1 MAPSLSTNPR
11 QRQLRED
18 MRQALSS
25 ADASQLR
32 RLSLQVIHRQGP
44 DVLKR
49 LMQLLA
55 EGEQLRFWLDAL
67 QPVQV
72 AVAPQLQVPSAQPA
86 VSIVQGPVA
95 EPAALPLQADAVV
108 AEAEPAAPEVEEEPL
123 LAAEAASGNP
133 ELSLPED
140 VEIAPPEQAKE
151 SPVTTASVAAE
162 SVEEE
167 PEVQVVSSFENL
179 AVAEPVALDSIA
191 EAAVAQEALATPIAA
206 DAEGSNR
213 SEQAQVAVS
222 DQAVEPPVTAF
233 SGAAEPVEEPEAQAA
248 PDFDVVSVAEPEA
261 LELQTDVAVAASEPA
276 TPEVDEKPL
285 LAAQAVIE
293 TSEVGEPLEAVSPL
307 QAVEPLAAERNVE
320 ALPVQPK
327 PIREESIKF
336 AAPPKRVV
344 ATPAPLE
351 RSRLN
356 QRLKGWLPGSGSA
369 NRQAA

>member
-44 DVLKR
+44 EVLQR

-55 EGEQLRFWLDAL
+55 DGEQLRFWLDAL
-67 QPVQV
+67 QPVKV
-72 AVAPQLQVPSAQPA
+72 AVAPQPQVPSAQPA
-86 VSIVQGPVA
+86 VAVAHVPVA
-95 EPAALPLQADAVV
+95 EPEALPLQADAGVD
-108 AEAEPAAPEVEEEPL
+108 EAEPATPEVEAEPP
-123 LAAEAASGNP
+123 LAAAAASGNP
-133 ELSLPED
+133 ELSLPEA
-140 VEIAPPEQAKE
+140 VEVAPPEQAPE
-151 SPVTTASVAAE
+151 PPVTTASVAVE
-162 SVEEE
+162 PVEEE

-191 EAAVAQEALATPIAA
+191 EAAVAQEASATPIAA

-213 SEQAQVAVS
+213 SEQAQVVVPE
-222 DQAVEPPVTAF
+222 QAVEPPVTAF
-233 SGAAEPVEEPEAQAA
+233 SGAVDPVAESEAQAA
-248 PDFDVVSVAEPEA
+248 SDSEVVSVAEPEA

-276 TPEVDEKPL
+276 GVKAEEEPL
-285 LAAQAVIE
+285 LAAEAVIQ
-293 TSEVGEPLEAVSPL
+293 TPEVGEPLEAVSPL
-307 QAVEPLAAERNVE
+307 QAVEPLAADRDVE
-320 ALPVQPK
+320 ASPVQLK

>member
-44 DVLKR
+44 EVLQR

-67 QPVQV
+67 QPVKV
-72 AVAPQLQVPSAQPA
+72 AVVPQPQVQSAQPPVA
-86 VSIVQGPVA
+86 QAPVA
-95 EPAALPLQADAVV
+95 EPEALPLQADAVV
-108 AEAEPAAPEVEEEPL
+108 AETEPATPEVDEEPL
-123 LAAEAASGNP
+123 LAAAAASGNP
-133 ELSLPED
+133 ERSLPEE
-140 VEIAPPEQAKE
+140 VEVAPPEQALE
-151 SPVTTASVAAE
+151 PPVMTASVAVE
-162 SVEEE
+162 PVEEE
-167 PEVQVVSSFENL
+167 PEAQVVSEFEDL
-179 AVAEPVALDSIA
+179 AVVGPVALEPSA
-191 EAAVAQEALATPIAA
+191 EAAVAEEASATACAVDADNPITTELDQVLVPA
-206 DAEGSNR
+206 
-213 SEQAQVAVS
+213 QAF
-222 DQAVEPPVTAF
+222 EPPVTAF
-233 SGAAEPVEEPEAQAA
+233 SGAVEPVEEEPEAQVAS
-248 PDFDVVSVAEPEA
+248 DSGVVSVAEPEA
-261 LELQTDVAVAASEPA
+261 LELQTDAVVAESEPA
-276 TPEVDEKPL
+276 GVKAEEEPL
-285 LAAQAVIE
+285 LAAEAVIQ
-293 TSEVGEPLEAVSPL
+293 TPDVGEPLEAVAPL
-307 QAVEPLAAERNVE
+307 QAVEPLAAQRDVE

-356 QRLKGWLPGSGSA
+356 QRLKGWLPGSGCA
-369 NRQAA
+369 DRQAA

>member
-44 DVLKR
+44 EVLQR

-67 QPVQV
+67 QPVKV
-72 AVAPQLQVPSAQPA
+72 AVAPQPQVRSAQPA
-86 VSIVQGPVA
+86 IAVGQAPLA
-95 EPAALPLQADAVV
+95 EPEVLPLQSEAGG
-108 AEAEPAAPEVEEEPL
+108 AEGEPATPEVDEEPR
-123 LAAEAASGNP
+123 LAAAAASGNP
-133 ELSLPED
+133 ECSRPEA
-140 VEIAPPEQAKE
+140 VEVASPEQ
-151 SPVTTASVAAE
+151 P
-162 SVEEE
+162 
-167 PEVQVVSSFENL
+167 L
-179 AVAEPVALDSIA
+179 
-191 EAAVAQEALATPIAA
+191 
-206 DAEGSNR
+206 
-213 SEQAQVAVS
+213 
-222 DQAVEPPVTAF
+222 EPPVTAF
-233 SGAAEPVEEPEAQAA
+233 SGAVEPVEEPEAQAA
-248 PDFDVVSVAEPEA
+248 SDFKVVSVAEPEA
-261 LELQTDVAVAASEPA
+261 LALQTDVAVDASEPA

-285 LAAQAVIE
+285 LAAEAVIQ
-293 TSEVGEPLEAVSPL
+293 TPEVGEPLEAVAPL
-307 QAVEPLAAERNVE
+307 QAVEPLE
-320 ALPVQPK
+320 ADQDEEVSPVQPK

-356 QRLKGWLPGSGSA
+356 QRLKGWLPGSGCA
-369 NRQAA
+369 DRQAA